1 VNQRLA
7 LRPKYGP
14 RGIIRHLSRK
24 RSRHVL
30 RRGAMAMASMAATA
44 LEHRATPSSIVL
56 TLEARGRIQMRGGS
70 DGANDG
76 HGE

>member
-1 VNQRLA
+1 
-7 LRPKYGP
+7 
-14 RGIIRHLSRK
+14 
-24 RSRHVL
+24 
-30 RRGAMAMASMAATA
+30 MAMASMAATA

-76 HGE
+76 HGG